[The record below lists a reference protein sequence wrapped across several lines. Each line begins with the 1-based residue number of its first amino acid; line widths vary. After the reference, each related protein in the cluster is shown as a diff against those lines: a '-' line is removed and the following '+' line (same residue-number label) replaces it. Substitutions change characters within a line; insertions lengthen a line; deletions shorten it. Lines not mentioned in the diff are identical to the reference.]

1 MTTNDERPTANAFVV
16 RPRSLV
22 VSAVIP
28 AYNEAARI
36 GETVRRAAKFVDEVI
51 VVDDGSSDGTAE
63 AAQAAG
69 ARVVRQPTNR
79 GYIAAIKRGFAEARG
94 DVVVTID
101 ADGEFPAEAIP
112 ALVAPIE
119 RGEADMVQGARNVIP
134 RLSERFL
141 NWLANRIS
149 PVGDSGTGLRAL
161 RIGLARQL
169 EIQGACIC
177 GVLALE
183 VVSRGAR
190 IVDVPIHLENTAKP
204 RRIAWYHLRQFFH
217 LLPWLVK

>member
-1 MTTNDERPTANAFVV
+1 MINAFVV
-16 RPRSLV
+16 CPSSLV

-36 GETVRRAAKFVDEVI
+36 GETVRRVAEFVDEVI
-51 VVDDGSSDGTAE
+51 VVDDGSNDGTAE

-69 ARVVRQPTNR
+69 ARVVRQPANR
-79 GYIAAIKRGFAEARG
+79 GYIAAIKRGFAEAEG
-94 DVVVTID
+94 EVVVTID

-119 RGEADMVQGARNVIP
+119 QGEADMVQGARNVIP

-141 NWLANRIS
+141 NWLANRAA

-161 RIGLARQL
+161 RRDLAQRL
-169 EIQGACIC
+169 EIRGVCIC
-177 GVLALE
+177 GVLSLE
-183 VVSRGAR
+183 AWTRGAR
-190 IVDVPIHLENTAKP
+190 IAEVPVGVQHIVKP
-204 RRIAWYHLRQFFH
+204 RRIAWYHLRQVFH
-217 LLPWLVK
+217 LLPWLVKRPTNNDQ